1 MLNKLNQTSLKME
14 DLETLEISNNVQI
27 VDNLVE
33 MIQVVQINYQLE
45 GIQIDLNK
53 N

>member
-1 MLNKLNQTSLKME
+1 ME